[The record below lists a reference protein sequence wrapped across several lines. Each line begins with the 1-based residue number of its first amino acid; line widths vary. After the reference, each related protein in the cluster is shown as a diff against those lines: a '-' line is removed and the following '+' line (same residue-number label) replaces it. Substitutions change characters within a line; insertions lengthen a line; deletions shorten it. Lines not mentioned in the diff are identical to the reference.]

1 MNRNRML
8 KGIVVLI
15 VLALILGGQQTA
27 LANTRTIENGEVPFY
42 ARIEATDGNLVAAV
56 FYRPPECIPNDFNLL
71 DFFDPVNAWDC
82 QAPTTEGFMVWKNG
96 PEVDP
101 GPYLSVLKG
110 RGAVPIWFVSLPD
123 FEDAAADGELTIGE
137 LASLPSLQVGYASFY
152 QETLRPYEVAVTT
165 TVLVEA
171 RGTLIDGR
179 AFKLHFNATEAN
191 YNVKISIGN

>member
-8 KGIVVLI
+8 KGTIVLI
-15 VLALILGGQQTA
+15 VLAMILGGQQTA

-56 FYRPPECIPNDFNLL
+56 FYRPPECIPDDFNLL
-71 DFFDPVNAWDC
+71 VFFDPEHAWDC

-171 RGTLIDGR
+171 HGTLVDGR
-179 AFKLHFNATEAN
+179 DFKLHFNFTEAN
-191 YNVKISIGN
+191 YSVKIKISD

>member
-1 MNRNRML
+1 MNRNRIL

-15 VLALILGGQQTA
+15 VLALILGGQHPA

-71 DFFDPVNAWDC
+71 VFFDPVNAWDC

-101 GPYLSVLKG
+101 GPYFSVLKG

-123 FEDAAADGELTIGE
+123 FEDAAADDELTIGE

-152 QETLRPYEVAVTT
+152 QETFRPYDIAVTNT
-165 TVLVEA
+165 MLVEA
-171 RGTLIDGR
+171 HGTLVDGR
-179 AFKLHFNATEAN
+179 DFKLHFNLTEAN
-191 YNVKISIGN
+191 YNVKIKISD